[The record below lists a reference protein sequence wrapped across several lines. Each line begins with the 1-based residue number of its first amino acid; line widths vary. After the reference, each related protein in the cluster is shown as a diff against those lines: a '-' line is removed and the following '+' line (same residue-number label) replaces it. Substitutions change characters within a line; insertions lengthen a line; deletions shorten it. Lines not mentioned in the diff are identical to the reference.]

1 MHFGH
6 AIEVRTPVRNENRY
20 MVQVHDLISKKL
32 IFKHSSEEAERMGVL
47 PAGPGRAIVYEYKR
61 NDRNT
66 EPYFKLIPYDLST
79 GEAGDEVNFD
89 YWSSARHNPNQFQLV
104 GNLLLVREHQTLR
117 AWRLPL

>member
-1 MHFGH
+1 M
-6 AIEVRTPVRNENRY
+6 NENPY

-32 IFKHSSEEAERMGVL
+32 IFSIL
-47 PAGPGRAIVYEYKR
+47 PRKPSGWASCLPGRAIVYEYKR

-79 GEAGDEVNFD
+79 GEAGDEINLD
-89 YWSSARHNPNQFQLV
+89 YWSSARHNPHQFQLV

-117 AWRLPL
+117 AWRLAL